1 MFERVMATVGQD
13 GGRGVPVSDSR
24 KLKKRGGGAGDVA
37 QTFIWFVEPST
48 ID

>member
-1 MFERVMATVGQD
+1 MAIVGQD

-24 KLKKRGGGAGDVA
+24 KLKEKGDSANDTA

-48 ID
+48 N